1 MSQTTALNHLEPLI
15 RSTFE
20 EGRCGEY
27 YLVDLEISASKHIS
41 VYVDGDEGV
50 SLDACTQISR
60 ILESILDVEPTLGG
74 IYTLEV
80 SSPGVNRP
88 LKYTRQYLKHT
99 GRTLRI
105 ELLNGSK
112 VEVVLTN
119 TGHDSITVEL
129 KPVDKKSKPESKEIP
144 FGEIKEAY
152 VTIQFGNPKK

>member
-1 MSQTTALNHLEPLI
+1 MSQASALNHLEPLI

-27 YLVDLEISASKHIS
+27 YLVDMEISTSKHFS

-88 LKYTRQYLKHT
+88 LKFSRQYLKHV

-105 ELLNGSK
+105 ELLSGGSI
-112 VEVVLTN
+112 EGVLTN
-119 TGHDSITVEL
+119 TGSDSISLDL

-144 FGEIKEAY
+144 FDEIKEAY
-152 VTIQFGNPKK
+152 VIIQFGQPKK